1 MSEEKEVLQIE
12 DLKIYYK
19 SIWGEYKVVDGVS
32 ISIRRGEIF
41 GIAGESGCGKSTLV
55 EGILRLV
62 KPPGY
67 IAGGKV
73 LFEGVDI
80 LKLDEEEFR
89 KRYRW
94 RKLSYIPQG
103 AMNALNPVLKIE
115 EQMIDAIMDHF
126 HLPREKCKEYAIA
139 ALEAVGLPP
148 EVLNMYPHELSGGM
162 RQRVIIATAIALSP
176 SVVVA
181 DEPIT
186 ALDVVMARTVLETL
200 AMLKEK
206 FGITVVF
213 VSHDMAAHAELVDR
227 LAIMYAG
234 KVVEVGDVYKVFS
247 NPLHPYTQGLIN
259 AIPKLD
265 KKTIKPIPGL
275 APSPLEWPPGCRFHP
290 RCPFATE
297 KCKKEQPILEEIEP
311 GRLVACHLISGGRR

>member
-1 MSEEKEVLQIE
+1 MKEEILRIE
-12 DLKIYYK
+12 NLKIYYK
-19 SIWGEYKVVDGVS
+19 SVWGEYKVVDGVS
-32 ISIRRGEIF
+32 LSVHRQEVF
-41 GIAGESGCGKSTLV
+41 GIAGESGSGKSTLV

-62 KPPGY
+62 RPPGY

-73 LFEGVDI
+73 LFEGVNI
-80 LKLDEEEFR
+80 LEFDEEEFR
-89 KRYRW
+89 RRFRW

-103 AMNALNPVLKIE
+103 AMNALNPVLRIE
-115 EQMIDAIMDHF
+115 EQMIDAILDHF
-126 HLPREKCKEYAIA
+126 DLPREKCKKYAIA

-176 SVVVA
+176 SVVIA

-186 ALDVVMARTVLETL
+186 ALDVVMAKTVLETL

-206 FGITVVF
+206 YGMTVIF

-234 KVVEVGDVYKVFS
+234 KVVEVGNVDEIFYD
-247 NPLHPYTQGLIN
+247 PLHPYTQGLIN
-259 AIPKLD
+259 AIPRLD
-265 KKTIKPIPGL
+265 KRIIKPIAGL

-290 RCPFATE
+290 RCPFATD
-297 KCKKEQPILEEIEP
+297 KCKKEHPLLEEVEP
-311 GRLVACHLISGGRR
+311 GRLVACYLLSGGKR